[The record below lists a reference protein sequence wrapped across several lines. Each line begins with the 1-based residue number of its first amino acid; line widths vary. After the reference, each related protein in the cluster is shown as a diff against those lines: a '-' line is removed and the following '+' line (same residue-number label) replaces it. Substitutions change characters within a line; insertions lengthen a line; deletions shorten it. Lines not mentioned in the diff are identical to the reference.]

1 MPTWSRGERYVHRCD
16 SWYFPGGRSAMGA
29 NWEGEDANDVS
40 IIHLRVRN
48 AMEIGF
54 KGNACW
60 RMYVMFQ
67 SFSARNER
75 SRFLFLIVFLSH
87 AQNVKIL
94 NITPACTNFQ
104 TGRWKMLHLEKI
116 SSHSCKRICLI
127 SIMGLGRKLSNWNW
141 KNWKITNL
149 REWTGPALF
158 QVQVRCQMAQRKRI
172 KTFIRN

>member
-1 MPTWSRGERYVHRCD
+1 
-16 SWYFPGGRSAMGA
+16 MGA

-48 AMEIGF
+48 AMEMGF
-54 KGNACW
+54 NGNACW

-94 NITPACTNFQ
+94 NITLLHVPISKQVGGKCYIWRRYPHIPAK
-104 TGRWKMLHLEKI
+104 GY
-116 SSHSCKRICLI
+116 
-127 SIMGLGRKLSNWNW
+127 
-141 KNWKITNL
+141 
-149 REWTGPALF
+149 
-158 QVQVRCQMAQRKRI
+158 V
-172 KTFIRN
+172 